1 MFLLK
6 YFETAA
12 SKTLERIREIVFS
25 KVHFLQ
31 NSTTIVCRV
40 LLNKSFHYTYLFEIF
55 KTARKVS
62 LVESLFSEAKEKL
75 SAFYNSIRNCIM
87 CIVIFIKL
95 APLGILRNIL
105 LNKVAGCKLLV
116 ARLLKINS
124 SPNFC

>member
-12 SKTLERIREIVFS
+12 SKTLERIRKIVFS

-31 NSTTIVCRV
+31 NSTTIVCSV
-40 LLNKSFHYTYLFEIF
+40 LLDKSFHYRYLFEIF
-55 KTARKVS
+55 KTAGKVS
-62 LVESLFSEAKEKL
+62 LVESLLSEAKEKL
-75 SAFYNSIRNCIM
+75 SAFYSSIRNCIM